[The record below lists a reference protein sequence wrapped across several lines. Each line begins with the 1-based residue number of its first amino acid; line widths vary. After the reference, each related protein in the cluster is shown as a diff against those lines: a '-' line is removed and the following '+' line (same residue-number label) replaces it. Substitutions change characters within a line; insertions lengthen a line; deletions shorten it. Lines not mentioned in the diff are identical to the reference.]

1 MRKKC
6 NQSYSI
12 PLRLQRA
19 AGIDCH
25 QPTFVVA
32 VCVEGEVPLVNTFD
46 TDTESV
52 YCLRDFLLEH
62 SIRDVIIESTGVYW
76 RFIYRVLSASGINV
90 VVVNPFTVRQNP
102 LAKTDKKDAVW
113 LATILMNGMAQ
124 PSLMVDEQQEAL
136 RDFTRQ
142 RLHYTHELTRTKNRI
157 IRILESC
164 NFKVMSIVSNIS
176 TKTGRQ
182 LVESLSKGVT
192 DIDELIQCCHH
203 SVIKRKGD
211 ILPKALKGNITI
223 NHQHQLQ
230 LLLEDWDHA
239 ERQIFRVNNA
249 IAALFTDEQN
259 AVIDQLDKVEG
270 IAVESAQVIM
280 AEMGISIGS
289 FKNEDSAVKYAGFA
303 AGVHQSSDKKVI
315 VKCHPGNKYLRTTMI
330 QVAWAAVRAK
340 DGYWRAVYQNLKKSR
355 GSKKAIVAVA
365 RRLVK
370 VVYKIIVHGHNYQKW
385 NAQTYYINRAKV
397 WAYKKAS

>member
-124 PSLMVDEQQEAL
+124 PSLMVDEHQEAL

-182 LVESLSKGVT
+182 LVERLSRGVT

-211 ILPKALKGNITI
+211 ILPKALKGSITI

-259 AVIDQLDKVEG
+259 AVIEQLDKVEG

-280 AEMGISIGS
+280 AEMGINIRS

-370 VVYKIIVHGHNYQKW
+370 VIYKIIVHGHNYQKW
-385 NAQTYYINRAKV
+385 NAQTYYVNRAKV

>member
-1 MRKKC
+1 M
-6 NQSYSI
+6 
-12 PLRLQRA
+12 
-19 AGIDCH
+19 
-25 QPTFVVA
+25 
-32 VCVEGEVPLVNTFD
+32 
-46 TDTESV
+46 
-52 YCLRDFLLEH
+52 
-62 SIRDVIIESTGVYW
+62 
-76 RFIYRVLSASGINV
+76 
-90 VVVNPFTVRQNP
+90 VNPFTVRQNP

-113 LATILMNGMAQ
+113 LTTILMNGMAQ

-192 DIDELIQCCHH
+192 DIEELTNCCHH

-315 VKCHPGNKYLRTTMI
+315 V
-330 QVAWAAVRAK
+330 
-340 DGYWRAVYQNLKKSR
+340 
-355 GSKKAIVAVA
+355 
-365 RRLVK
+365 
-370 VVYKIIVHGHNYQKW
+370 
-385 NAQTYYINRAKV
+385 NATREINTCEQQ
-397 WAYKKAS
+397 

>member
-1 MRKKC
+1 MKKC

-25 QPTFVVA
+25 QPTFVVG
-32 VCVEGEVPLVNTFD
+32 VCVEGEIPLVTTFD

-52 YCLRDFLLEH
+52 YRLKDFLLDH
-62 SIRDVIIESTGVYW
+62 RIRDVIIESTGVYW

-124 PSLMVDEQQEAL
+124 PSLMVDEHQEAL

-182 LVESLSKGVT
+182 LVERLSRGVT

-211 ILPKALKGNITI
+211 ILPKALKGSITI

-259 AVIDQLDKVEG
+259 AVIEQLDKVEG

-370 VVYKIIVHGHNYQKW
+370 VIYKIIVHGHNYQKW
-385 NAQTYYINRAKV
+385 NAQTYYVNRAKV